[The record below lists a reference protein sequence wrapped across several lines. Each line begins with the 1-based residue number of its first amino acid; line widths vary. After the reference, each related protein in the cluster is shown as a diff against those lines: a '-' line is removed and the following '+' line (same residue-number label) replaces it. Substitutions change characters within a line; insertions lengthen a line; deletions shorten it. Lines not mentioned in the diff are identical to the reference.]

1 MKLLFLLLSIISFNC
16 FSHVSK
22 HVETSKSAV
31 TETVNYYLKG
41 SVLGDSQMISKAF
54 HSDALVQGNSDGKIQ
69 RYDMKTFLGFF
80 STDKPGKHTTK
91 IISIDIDIENDAAL
105 VKAHWDMGTWKYIDY
120 LTLLKNNDQWK
131 IVNKVYT
138 KIQK

>member
-1 MKLLFLLLSIISFNC
+1 MKLLFLLLSIISFNS

-22 HVETSKSAV
+22 HIETPESAV
-31 TETVNYYLKG
+31 TKAVNYYLKG
-41 SVLGDSQMISKAF
+41 SVLGDSKMISKAF
-54 HSDALVQGNSDGKIQ
+54 HSDALVQGNSEGQLQ

-80 STDKPGKHTTK
+80 STDKPGKHTTE
-91 IISIDIDIENDAAL
+91 IISIDIENDAAS
-105 VKAHWDMGTWKYIDY
+105 VKAHWDMDTWMYIDY
-120 LTLLKNNDQWK
+120 LTLLKNNGQWK

>member
-1 MKLLFLLLSIISFNC
+1 MKILFLLLSIISFNS

-22 HVETSKSAV
+22 HNETSKSAV
-31 TETVNYYLKG
+31 TKTVNYYLKG
-41 SVLGDSQMISKAF
+41 SVLGDSKMISKAF
-54 HSDALVQGNSDGKIQ
+54 HSDALVQGNSDGQLQ

-91 IISIDIDIENDAAL
+91 IISIDIENDAAS
-105 VKAHWDMGTWKYIDY
+105 VKAHWDMGTWMYIDY
-120 LTLLKNNDQWK
+120 LTLLKNNGQWQ